1 MKNEIKNRIKSTFKS
16 FSLSV
21 RTFAERAVEALLLK
35 AADPLFSKTKYF
47 NLLKEKLAE
56 NIEDF

>member
-16 FSLSV
+16 FSLIV

-35 AADPLFSKTKYF
+35 AADPLFSKTNFFY
-47 NLLKEKLAE
+47 LLKEKLAE